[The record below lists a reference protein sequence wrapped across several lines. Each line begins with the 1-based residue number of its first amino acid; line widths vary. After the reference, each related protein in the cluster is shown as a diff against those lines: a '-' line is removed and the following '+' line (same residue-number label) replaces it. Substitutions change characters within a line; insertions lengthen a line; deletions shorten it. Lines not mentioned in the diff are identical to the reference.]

1 QLDLVNTLKDLFSIN
16 AYMPAQDLAGLVK
29 YGREYGLGDD
39 LYGRRVERFN
49 PAAGYVADNTV
60 STYTP
65 LDADNQKKITEF
77 YKSKFGENGWSEGSY
92 EDAYDAVQSMKPRS
106 VTGGNSAPQ
115 SSFSAAFYK
124 DNQFNTQKA
133 IADMANIGT
142 YIKGGDFWSFD
153 DVAFEQARARLIF
166 QRNLLSI
173 MAMLVEA
180 EMESHNIVASEL
192 EMPGS
197 EEGYK
202 SMKASQI
209 IQTETD
215 YLIKGV
221 NELKK
226 EATGVVTQHNQL
238 MESIQ
243 TKKLDEEQKFIDD
256 KLLYKGTTLSI
267 TAITLY
273 LAAQTATM
281 IAENVARGLIGGF
294 FTTPFGLILLGLM
307 VALSGV
313 LKKIPSVASTAMT
326 LARDASNVLFAKEK
340 LKLSEEKTDS
350 TKDTLKSS
358 LKSARDEI
366 ALAGQ
371 IRMISMVTSSHQ
383 ETAAVSKNLF
393 QQYGLLNSASN
404 VKFLSG
410 EDGLYYEDEEQMLL
424 IERDLSRQQ
433 IVNRSL
439 LSLHGAKAQ
448 SHASVHQEMTG
459 KSSYNSSNVAQ
470 TMIEQEQS
478 IITEKF
484 NELRQLRQEY
494 AAAMNS
500 KIQADIN
507 KTKLVAK
514 AETNKAAFVLG
525 CGTQLI
531 PVVGIGP
538 STLMGIASTIF
549 SFAESRGKFDK
560 DDQRPLLQTDS
571 LLGSRVISN
580 MELAKVGGNILTEM
594 NKGSAIKLT
603 SGSVGKSGNPISGY
617 SRSVGAVRLEF
628 EAVDTSSGQSEQES
642 RDNPNLIFTTD
653 NSFGLNSGLLAEFIR
668 DYSGFSLNNGRLAI
682 GRTMTQS
689 EYEALISKINKQYK
703 DNNTVVD
710 GLNASI
716 TQQAGDPSQVANGT
730 IHEDWVAL
738 NIPYLTPGLEE
749 YFRQNSAKYKL
760 GSDGKWY
767 MKVTYVATHTTVTEG
782 TSTTTVYTWE
792 RAASFNADKNNLKSF
807 LFEEQ
812 NSLTEAAQDIYQA
825 SNFRFVVTL
834 DYKLSDKFKK
844 EFKNRDQFTWEEVDI
859 ISPITGL
866 VIRTTTY
873 LYMVGILDENSVNS
887 FIGGKDLEMD
897 EPEDIPDDVEV
908 KMPEKQSA
916 PGLEEGDRKAIA
928 ALQKKAEKYFT
939 TDEDD
944 TSKYY
949 WDAPSVKMN
958 SCPFSEA
965 RLAELGLMYDPVF
978 KRIFALDKDNFK
990 KNYKTWLS
998 AGERQVLKELIEA
1011 VDPASKEGN
1020 APSDKEM
1027 QGDAATTVETPD
1039 YIATDSIPGVQSDGY
1054 SNEITG
1060 GFDGNWKSQDYQMMY
1075 RARIAKMRYDLTC
1088 QVNIRRCEY
1097 MLKRYELES
1106 RNIVHQEMTNTTT
1119 YQLSTVPEQALTA
1132 EYSYI
1137 NSVIAAYASREEQR
1151 INTHNTILER
1161 EESRVRN
1168 LTIGI
1173 AGPFG
1178 FLVSAAWR
1186 PKVLGIEVG
1195 EVETKNKNIGITGI
1209 SNGVSDDDLKNLNNY
1224 RNVNGTSTAII
1235 DSSHNNV
1242 NAYDLASLDRFIDDK
1257 TVTTNFFGIKAIQIV
1272 PNVDELQKATAAIY
1286 SLIYINACLQS
1297 LYSAKSASRSMVH
1310 SILTNVSNL
1319 TLSSY
1324 SGAAIQSEN
1333 ALITAKAQDLSKN
1346 VSDLAAMAQKKAE
1359 AVQEQEAAEWK
1370 ARISFLAEVVTGV
1383 LAAGP
1388 LLFARPVPEVGGYVE
1403 LIQTVGSI
1411 LNTLFDLFY
1420 SIGKSMALDELVRQ
1434 NAEENKDMVKK
1445 AKENEQKA
1453 RKNSIGTEEGQAEA
1467 NVQEIGDETI
1477 SPSGNSSAAKFQ
1489 MSMIQAQMKKTERVK
1504 AAMRK
1509 IKKAANDSRGK
1520 ITAKLSGTPGAQI
1533 TGAAEMVAGAESGAA
1548 EAMLSEMMNIAS
1560 SNETV
1565 EKKKAAIGSEI
1576 AGNASAFA
1584 NSVKSMAEMGMKLNA
1599 LSKDKNATLGG
1610 TLTELGKLAKN
1621 SGNAGEFFKGMGKA
1635 LLGAM
1640 GIGSK
1645 GDSGGGGDA
1654 TGGQPEGGTLTELGK
1669 LAKSGNAKEFFKGL
1683 GKTLLGAMGIGS
1695 YKKTMT
1701 EMKAGV
1707 AKRNGGGAATG
1718 GQSDAPA
1725 PASDGGAGGGDA
1737 GGAPSESPSSGDTSG
1752 SSPAP
1757 APAAP
1762 AAPAPSPAPAAPAP
1776 SPAPAAA
1783 ATPASTSGG
1792 GNAGGGAPP
1801 ESSSSDTSAP
1811 SAPAPAPA
1819 APADGG
1825 GTSQPAAAPAPAP
1838 VSDGGSTPEPS
1849 IASEPAPPSDG
1860 NEEEDPNK
1868 PATATNTKD
1877 PGGDAGAWRAFGASG
1892 ILQDTVGGIAGPAA
1906 RLLGLGGAGY
1916 DGMSEEEAAMSV
1928 IFDVFGLTT
1937 ILKLAQAFANI
1948 LNGGLF
1954 TVNSGQVVKPGSV
1967 PDTASTASTPAPTPD
1982 TPPPPIPGEGG
1993 GQQEPLQTTGTGV
2006 AGHLGTETT
2015 ADTIEEI
2022 PGQETRG
2029 VAIYGMKLRDG
2040 KEGGSTDVQ
2049 GNKHLGRTDT
2059 DVEQDRDQDSYTVWA
2074 NIMDIEARNDKGTIL
2089 FSKIQE
2095 GVQANKDRLTEAKVT
2110 GESVLVGDEALLK
2123 ELGDG
2128 ERRDNAGNTY
2138 TPIKDS
2144 NGNVTGVQIRDKDG
2158 KPTAII
2164 TTPEGAAKMA
2174 EEKYGFTR
2182 EQQDAGGFG
2191 VATSQETEKRYFFT
2205 GITAA
2210 KTTKTPGTT
2219 RVIPGT
2225 TTQRTSGS
2233 LDFETSGDIQ
2243 LSGTLNIVNS
2253 DNIEG
2258 STVKIGSETVTLD
2271 KNGKATM
2278 ADGTVIDVSKDPEK
2292 GFIIGVAKEEA
2303 KQQVEVNM
2311 SFGDAG
2317 TFGGTVDLEKM
2328 ELVIDG
2334 LPPAKLAVKVDDQGN
2349 PVLDPEGN
2357 PVYTAEVKDANGKV
2371 LATLEGSMN
2380 KEGKISM
2387 TGAMSASAFAVPAA
2401 SEGTFGAA
2409 GAGAS
2414 AATNSGETS
2423 ISAVPAAETATPE
2436 NSPTMPKHD
2445 NPIAVKTK
2453 AGATLTDY
2461 GDYMTYEVE
2470 GELFY
2475 ALPETK
2481 TETKTDE
2488 NGETKTTTSTL
2499 EGQFSLYQASDV
2511 QMGGD
2516 GTPQAKDGA
2525 ESVGDASREGNKRGG
2540 NDYNMNMP
2548 EEYKPYNDSWWTSI
2562 DYAMKA
2568 ITAFLKKHA
2577 EEKRIEAEMDALS
2590 EVIGGMATLLA
2601 GLDPRDAQEVM
2612 STLSGSYMDE
2622 SEINVSSHSAFI
2634 ESLQKMSLGE
2644 GVQDKFNTDP
2654 AGSAAGWLFLGAQK
2668 AGGAIRDSR
2677 LKNIVLKKAVVDGMI
2692 ETLLKERGLEPNT
2705 PAYIE
2710 EASKLSNSTTID
2722 INKVRDMVRSLKL
2735 AGISDPK
2742 QASDISAAL
2751 FTKFTEN
2758 GNKISNAE
2766 IATILSE
2773 NGRQNIERQTLD
2785 WIRRRTQAICTD
2797 TRERVA
2803 HPEKYITAY
2812 DEQLS
2817 SDPNVQK
2824 AAQALRG
2831 VEAKFQA
2838 KLDAAGIQKKTITD
2852 SRPPIHYYVKTDE
2865 DGGVRIWMPKGAD
2878 AQRIV
2883 ADFVQKADPPLPENT
2898 SISVTDGTQT
2908 AGEIVSTGYVVGA
2921 DGVVKQAE
2929 TPAVDGAVALPQD
2942 DTAPAQPRTR
2952 TAEFKDFE
2960 DVMAGQEEY
2969 QQAVDN
2975 YYKALLP
2982 YETSPYLSGNR
2993 IDLLGLL
3000 KGTVAM
3006 PGVSFLVNGERILP
3020 DEARGLPELIGGE
3033 NKIEIVVDTEHFQA
3047 TNLDELNDILCT
3059 DSGNFSVTLCRNGKP
3074 LLGCKDLAPT
3084 DYRVGVILAARPK
3097 GQSITMADI
3106 INNGRQAK
3114 VMLDFSQTSRN
3125 KLAQAGAKR
3134 ICNSLD
3140 GLDRQKDFL
3149 QRKHEALTGS
3159 SWIPLHLSDVSYNNI
3174 LQDTQITNPSTDP
3187 AQLETQRH
3195 QAVQDVLGANI
3206 LALYTLDEADEITTE
3221 QKGILAAMEREY
3233 LEVSQKKLGLEPSV
3247 AQAQLTELRNTVDG
3261 MAKDHTGDFG
3271 KQLAQARQ
3279 IVGSSAKL
3287 GDLNTA
3293 RNNAC
3298 TGGLGNNEIMEYAK
3312 LFRDNPAMLRR
3323 LMQQIVD
3330 RHQFSGAPIG
3340 YDPEYQK
3347 IVAAHEVAISKLNVE
3362 IDGLQDQMDEILVV
3376 PEEQRTEEQKQKLN
3390 ELQRQVSQ
3398 AQAVRQ
3404 ELKTALED
3412 FNKGIHLLL
3421 STSVTRFLESG
3432 QNNPGLSYAEI
3443 KKKGNGTDIEAT
3455 LRRSANQMCAAR
3467 ALYENRKDAQNLD
3480 KVLSEL
3486 PTLDYKEATESFAKT
3501 VVLLGG
3507 DKSEETLL
3515 SVRNAVTGF
3524 TDFYANNLDASAEA
3538 MRAKAEKLKELL
3550 IATGT
3555 LRRDDEEGI
3564 RAFSERIEQLIGY
3577 KYSDSVSLAPEQITE
3592 RRQAQAAIAL
3602 VEITKILSSQTQV
3615 ILFHESDL
3623 TTSTTSGGAGPLL
3636 TDAACRQVARYFSLP
3651 GSAASGSSPDI
3662 QATDGSS
3669 QTARPPATPEQVYNI
3684 AKNLETFSAIVKN
3697 DAWTHPSPPPP
3708 PNPKDYGGEESSGY
3722 KMAFAKYQNIQE
3734 SSSWAKLSYF
3744 DDLVGTNFATQ
3755 ADVDML
3761 AWDREHSR
3769 PELQEGADEE
3779 EYNKLLAQYDQD
3791 RTTERESMATAIL
3804 EKVWGG
3810 LINDETTELI
3820 NQTGRDIAAARA
3832 DTSVHD
3838 SGRPYNLTALRDLR
3852 DTLPK
3857 LPPIMENIANQMRQ
3871 EEVGRLFSTSVTPYL
3886 SQLESAADS
3895 MRKNYFVQYE
3905 ADTFV
3910 VDNQGASS
3918 ASTGLW
3924 RGGLTQ
3930 DEESDATDVRG
3941 ADNRAGLVFYK
3952 PGTRNTNTLEI
3963 VAGYMD
3969 RLDDGFQQNPP
3980 RPPINIPPPGTDF
3993 VLAADEGTSQ
4003 IANMRTSII
4012 QLAAQEGYNVVEK
4025 DGGIAIDNPEIMAVL
4040 EQLDRL
4046 QTARYDA
4053 ILNRYETQVYDEQT
4067 PPPLDANGQP
4077 TLTPEIKAEAVRR
4090 AQAYVVH
4097 NIKVK
4102 QPTNSLGGGTVQE
4115 SHGSTYRNKDGVNTE
4130 VKLSADGL
4138 LKSVTLDGL
4147 QPPYKADD
4155 LRRLGYEEEP
4165 PGSGKW
4171 SNARFVRSVLNTD
4184 GAPHLNSAD
4193 ILLLTNNIDINNVDL
4208 SKIVFEPGST
4218 EINYKASAEA
4228 LGFTAVPGEP
4238 MKEEEIE
4245 EQVNEY
4251 IRERLDQI
4259 ADMDNGKIRVGIN
4272 IMGDGAILADDAGA
4286 GASGGSRMLGQGRIA
4301 ALHAAAGRIDN
4312 SDNPIGGEVVACVTN
4327 LEAFEK
4333 AAGID
4338 VDKLAAA
4345 ANMSVAEYR
4354 QTDEYKKA
4362 IAPALEKA
4370 GFVAGAVVE
4379 ATGDDGRGLGTA
4391 RRIAAGQGSR
4401 QTVEYGQVSGEPGS
4415 DWRSLNKGY
4424 AAVQFPQ
4431 GSAAAPVP
4439 PAPGS
4444 VDTEEALAAAEE
4456 TAAPAL
4462 AEPQRIVSTEPE
4474 PALAT

>member
-77 YKSKFGENGWSEGSY
+77 YKSKFGLNGWSEGSY
-92 EDAYDAVQSMKPRS
+92 EEAYDAVQSMKPRS
-106 VTGGNSAPQ
+106 VTGGNSATQ

-209 IQTETD
+209 IQAETD

-243 TKKLDEEQKFIDD
+243 TKKLDEIQKFTDD
-256 KLLYKGTTLSI
+256 TLLYTGTTLSI
-267 TAITLY
+267 TAIGLY
-273 LAAQTATM
+273 LLAQTATM
-281 IAENVARGLIGGF
+281 IAENVALGLIGGF
-294 FTTPFGLILLGLM
+294 FTTPFGLALLAMM

-313 LKKIPSVASTAMT
+313 LKAIPSVASTAMT
-326 LARDASNVLFAKEK
+326 LARDASNALFAHEK
-340 LKLSEEKTDS
+340 LKLTEEKTDS

-371 IRMISMVTSSHQ
+371 IRMIDMVTSSHQ
-383 ETAAVSKNLF
+383 ETATVSKNLF
-393 QQYGLLNSASN
+393 QQYGLLSSASN

-448 SHASVHQEMTG
+448 SRASVHQEMTG

-514 AETNKAAFVLG
+514 AATNVAAFTLG
-525 CGTQLI
+525 CVTQLI

-538 STLMGIASTIF
+538 STLMGIAGTIF
-549 SFAESRGKFDK
+549 GFAESRGVFDK

-594 NKGSAIKLT
+594 KKGSAIKLT

-617 SRSVGAVRLEF
+617 PRSVGAVRLEF

-642 RDNPNLIFTTD
+642 RSNPDLIFTTD
-653 NSFGLNSGLLAEFIR
+653 NSFGLDSGLLAEFIR

-689 EYEALISKINKQYK
+689 EYEALIRKINAQYTA
-703 DNNTVVD
+703 NVGAVN
-710 GLNASI
+710 GLAAKTSASI
-716 TQQAGDPSQVANGT
+716 TQQAGQPSQVANGALYG
-730 IHEDWVAL
+730 DWVVL

-749 YFRQNSAKYKL
+749 YFRQDDTKYRL
-760 GSDGKWY
+760 GSDGKWS
-767 MKVTYVATHTTVTEG
+767 MKVTYVATHTTVITGSGESA
-782 TSTTTVYTWE
+782 STTTTYTWE
-792 RAASFNADKNNLKSF
+792 LAAASFNADKNNLKSF

-812 NSLTEAAQDIYQA
+812 NSLTEAAQDIYHA
-825 SNFRFVVTL
+825 SNFRSMVTL
-834 DYKLSDKFKK
+834 DYKLSDKFKE
-844 EFKNRDQFTWEEVDI
+844 EFKNRDQFTWEEKTI
-859 ISPITGL
+859 TNPITG
-866 VIRTTTY
+866 VSKVVTY
-873 LYMVGILDENSVNS
+873 LYMKGILDENSVNS
-887 FIGGKDLEMD
+887 FVYGKDLEVD
-897 EPEDIPDDVEV
+897 GPKDIPDDVEV
-908 KMPEKQSA
+908 KMPGKQSA
-916 PGLEEGDRKAIA
+916 PDLLPDDSNAIA

-949 WDAPSVKMN
+949 WDAPSAKMN

-965 RLAELGLMYDPVF
+965 RLAELGLMYDSVF
-978 KRIFALDKDNFK
+978 KRIFAVEKDNFK

-998 AGERQVLKELIEA
+998 AGERQVLKELIET
-1011 VDPASKEGN
+1011 VDPASKEGD
-1020 APSDKEM
+1020 APSDKDM

-1060 GFDGNWKSQDYQMMY
+1060 GFSGNWKEQDYQMMY

-1173 AGPFG
+1173 AGPYG

-1186 PKVLGIEVG
+1186 PKALDIKVG
-1195 EVETKNKNIGITGI
+1195 NGKKLFGFVKQNIGITGI
-1209 SNGVSDDDLKNLNNY
+1209 SNGVSDKDLENLNNY
-1224 RNVNGTSTAII
+1224 RNVNGTLTAIE

-1242 NAYDLASLDRFIDDK
+1242 SVYDLASLNRFIDDK
-1257 TVTTNFFGIKAIQIV
+1257 SVQTGFFGIKAIQIV

-1286 SLIYINACLQS
+1286 SLIYVNACLQS

-1346 VSDLAAMAQKKAE
+1346 VSDLAAMAQKRVEAE
-1359 AVQEQEAAEWK
+1359 QEQLAATIK
-1370 ARISFLAEVVTGV
+1370 ATISGLAQVVT
-1383 LAAGP
+1383 AAAVAP
-1388 LLFARPVPEVGGYVE
+1388 LLVRTVSEVGGYVE

-1420 SIGKSMALDELVRQ
+1420 SIGKAIALDELVRK

-1445 AKENEQKA
+1445 AKENEKKA
-1453 RKNSIGTEEGQAEA
+1453 RENSIGSEEEQAQA
-1467 NVQEIGDETI
+1467 NVEEIGDETI

-1489 MSMIQAQMKKTERVK
+1489 MSMIQAQMKKTERIK

-1509 IKKAANDSRGK
+1509 VKKAANDSRGK

-1560 SNETV
+1560 SNEAV
-1565 EKKKAAIGSEI
+1565 EKKQAAIGSEI

-1584 NSVKSMAEMGMKLNA
+1584 NSVKSTVEMGMKVSALN
-1599 LSKDKNATLGG
+1599 KDENATLGG
-1610 TLTELGKLAKN
+1610 TLNELGKLAKN
-1621 SGNAGEFFKGMGKA
+1621 SGNAKDFFKGLGKA

-1645 GDSGGGGDA
+1645 GDSGGGGEK
-1654 TGGQPEGGTLTELGK
+1654 PK
-1669 LAKSGNAKEFFKGL
+1669 
-1683 GKTLLGAMGIGS
+1683 
-1695 YKKTMT
+1695 KKTFKEKYND
-1701 EMKAGV
+1701 EMAKMEKGV

-1718 GQSDAPA
+1718 GQSGGIQAT
-1725 PASDGGAGGGDA
+1725 DGGGTGGGDA
-1737 GGAPSESPSSGDTSG
+1737 GGAPSESSSSGDTSG

-1757 APAAP
+1757 APSA
-1762 AAPAPSPAPAAPAP
+1762 PAPAAPAP
-1776 SPAPAAA
+1776 AATAAPASA
-1783 ATPASTSGG
+1783 SGG
-1792 GNAGGGAPP
+1792 GNAGGGAPSG
-1801 ESSSSDTSAP
+1801 SSSGGDTSAP
-1811 SAPAPAPA
+1811 AAPAPASAPASDGDAGGGNTPAPA
-1819 APADGG
+1819 APAPAAASGGGDGDGG
-1825 GTSQPAAAPAPAP
+1825 GGDTSSTTT
-1838 VSDGGSTPEPS
+1838 VTTDTDGEG
-1849 IASEPAPPSDG
+1849 
-1860 NEEEDPNK
+1860 
-1868 PATATNTKD
+1868 
-1877 PGGDAGAWRAFGASG
+1877 GAWRAFGASG
-1892 ILQDTVGGIAGPAA
+1892 ILKDTVGAIAGPTA

-1916 DGMSEEEAAMSV
+1916 DGMKPEHAAMSA
-1928 IFDVFGLTT
+1928 IFDFYGLTT
-1937 ILKLAQAFANI
+1937 ILKLAQVFANI

-1967 PDTASTASTPAPTPD
+1967 PDTASTAAPTPD
-1982 TPPPPIPGEGG
+1982 TPPPPPEKDDLISLDEVPEVTSTAVSGGANRAQEEYEGG
-1993 GQQEPLQTTGTGV
+1993 EDLFSADSTTLSDKGRNAAKEV
-2006 AGHLGTETT
+2006 ARFLRNGG
-2015 ADTIEEI
+2015 DPSKI
-2022 PGQETRG
+2022 
-2029 VAIYGMKLRDG
+2029 KLFIQSMNTNKD
-2040 KEGGSTDVQ
+2040 GSTISAKENVDTL
-2049 GNKHLGRTDT
+2049 LGREEAFLNEINRQMGGTLSE
-2059 DVEQDRDQDSYTVWA
+2059 EQIGA
-2074 NIMDIEARNDKGTIL
+2074 IK
-2089 FSKIQE
+2089 
-2095 GVQANKDRLTEAKVT
+2095 
-2110 GESVLVGDEALLK
+2110 
-2123 ELGDG
+2123 
-2128 ERRDNAGNTY
+2128 GNTRFQLTGAASSTSQKY
-2138 TPIKDS
+2138 TDS
-2144 NGNVTGVQIRDKDG
+2144 NGYTGYRQNYNK
-2158 KPTAII
+2158 ANL
-2164 TTPEGAAKMA
+2164 
-2174 EEKYGFTR
+2174 
-2182 EQQDAGGFG
+2182 
-2191 VATSQETEKRYFFT
+2191 ATSQAELKKLMGDRGRGGNVDRYAYNSNP
-2205 GITAA
+2205 TADNDFGRGDLRSA
-2210 KTTKTPGTT
+2210 TLEVNGVTDHGY
-2219 RVIPGT
+2219 
-2225 TTQRTSGS
+2225 SGS
-2233 LDFETSGDIQ
+2233 VNIDGQAHTITKDNFKKNED
-2243 LSGTLNIVNS
+2243 GTYSL
-2253 DNIEG
+2253 
-2258 STVKIGSETVTLD
+2258 
-2271 KNGKATM
+2271 TM
-2278 ADGTVIDVSKDPEK
+2278 ADGSVIDLRGEETDDGNITFSGLVNDPAQAASQAVAEGVVAANQEK
-2292 GFIIGVAKEEA
+2292 AIEALMKATGMTKEEA
-2303 KQQVEVNM
+2303 LAFITDDDGNVLEGKALENAVNKEIKRCN
-2311 SFGDAG
+2311 D
-2317 TFGGTVDLEKM
+2317 E
-2328 ELVIDG
+2328 
-2334 LPPAKLAVKVDDQGN
+2334 KLAAFFMETG
-2349 PVLDPEGN
+2349 LTTE
-2357 PVYTAEVKDANGKV
+2357 T
-2371 LATLEGSMN
+2371 
-2380 KEGKISM
+2380 EGKTYEEVLFDKDIAESESFIDVR
-2387 TGAMSASAFAVPAA
+2387 TANDKAQRQLALKQLDASALA
-2401 SEGTFGAA
+2401 GG
-2409 GAGAS
+2409 GAGADAS
-2414 AATNSGETS
+2414 SATNSGETS
-2423 ISAVPAAETATPE
+2423 ISAAVPAAETTTPE
-2436 NSPTMPKHD
+2436 NSPTMPTPD
-2445 NPIAVKTK
+2445 NPITVMTK

-2461 GDYMTYEVE
+2461 GKYMTYEAN

-2475 ALPETK
+2475 ALPKTK

-2488 NGETKTTTSTL
+2488 NGDTSTTTSTL

-2525 ESVGDASREGNKRGG
+2525 ESVGDASREGNEQGG
-2540 NDYNMNMP
+2540 NDYNMNVP
-2548 EEYKPYNDSWWTSI
+2548 EEYKPSDDTLWTSI

-2568 ITAFLKKHA
+2568 ITAFLKKKA
-2577 EEKRIEAEMDALS
+2577 EEDRIKAEMDALS

-2612 STLSGSYMDE
+2612 STLAGSYMDE
-2622 SEINVSSHSAFI
+2622 SEINVSSHSAFN
-2634 ESLQKMSLGE
+2634 ESLQKAFLGE
-2644 GVQDKFNTDP
+2644 GVQDDFFTNLDGT
-2654 AGSAAGWLFLGAQK
+2654 AAGGLFWVAQK
-2668 AGGAIRDSR
+2668 AGNAMRDAR
-2677 LKNIVLKKAVVDGMI
+2677 LKNIVLEKAVVEGMI
-2692 ETLLKERGLEPNT
+2692 DTLLKERGLEPNT

-2758 GNKISNAE
+2758 GNKINNAE
-2766 IATILSE
+2766 IATILSK
-2773 NGRQNIERQTLD
+2773 NGRQNIKRQTLD

-2838 KLDAAGIQKKTITD
+2838 KLDAAGIQKKTVTD
-2852 SRPPIHYYVKTDE
+2852 SRPPLNYYVKTDE
-2865 DGGVRIWMPKGAD
+2865 DGGVRIWIPKGAD

-2898 SISVTDGTQT
+2898 SISVTDGTQA

-2929 TPAVDGAVALPQD
+2929 TPATDGATALPQD

-2952 TAEFKDFE
+2952 SAEFKDFE
-2960 DVMAGQEEY
+2960 DAMAGQEEY

-2975 YYKALLP
+2975 YHNALLP
-2982 YETSPYLSGNR
+2982 YKTSPYLSGNR

-3020 DEARGLPELIGGE
+3020 DETRGLPELIGGE

-3059 DSGNFSVTLCRNGKP
+3059 ESGNFSVTLCRNGKP
-3074 LLGCKDLAPT
+3074 MLGCKDLAPT
-3084 DYRVGVILAARPK
+3084 DFRVGVILAARPK
-3097 GQSITMADI
+3097 GQSMTMADI

-3114 VMLDFSQTSRN
+3114 VMLDFSQASRN
-3125 KLAQAGAKR
+3125 KLARAGAKR

-3140 GLDRQKDFL
+3140 GLNRRNDVLLREHK
-3149 QRKHEALTGS
+3149 ALTGS
-3159 SWIPLHLSDVSYNNI
+3159 SWIPLHPSDVSYNNI
-3174 LQDTQITNPSTDP
+3174 LRDTQITNPSTDP
-3187 AQLETQRH
+3187 AQLEKQQH
-3195 QAVQDVLGANI
+3195 QAVQEVLEANI
-3206 LALYTLDEADEITTE
+3206 LALYTLSEAGETTPAQE
-3221 QKGILAAMEREY
+3221 RILAAMEKEY
-3233 LEVSQKKLGLEPSV
+3233 LKVSSEKLKLEPSA
-3247 AQAQLTELRNTVDG
+3247 AQTQLTELRNTVDG
-3261 MAKDHTGDFG
+3261 MAENHTGNFG
-3271 KQLAQARQ
+3271 ELLAQARQ
-3279 IVGSSAKL
+3279 IVGNSAKL

-3298 TGGLGNNEIMEYAK
+3298 TGGLGNNEIKEYAK
-3312 LFRDNPAMLRR
+3312 LFRDNPAMLKR

-3330 RHQFSGAPIG
+3330 RHQFSGAPIA
-3340 YDPEYQK
+3340 YDPEYQI
-3347 IVAAHEVAISKLNVE
+3347 IVAAYEVAMSELNVE
-3362 IDGLQDQMDEILVV
+3362 ISNLQDQMDEILIV
-3376 PEEQRTEEQKQKLN
+3376 PEEQRKEEQKQKLN
-3390 ELQRQVSQ
+3390 ELQRQVNQ

-3404 ELKTALED
+3404 ELETALKYFHDEL
-3412 FNKGIHLLL
+3412 HRLL
-3421 STSVTRFLESG
+3421 STGVTRFRESG

-3443 KKKGNGTDIEAT
+3443 KKKGNGTDIEAM
-3455 LRRSANQMCAAR
+3455 LRRSTNQMCAAW

-3480 KVLSEL
+3480 EVLSKL

-3515 SVRNAVTGF
+3515 SVRNTVTGF
-3524 TDFYANNLDASAEA
+3524 TDFYANNLDASAEDI
-3538 MRAKAEKLKELL
+3538 RAKAEKLKELL

-3564 RAFSERIEQLIGY
+3564 RAFSERVEQLIGY

-3623 TTSTTSGGAGPLL
+3623 TTSTTSDGAGPLL

-3669 QTARPPATPEQVYNI
+3669 QTARPPA
-3684 AKNLETFSAIVKN
+3684 
-3697 DAWTHPSPPPP
+3697 
-3708 PNPKDYGGEESSGY
+3708 
-3722 KMAFAKYQNIQE
+3722 
-3734 SSSWAKLSYF
+3734 
-3744 DDLVGTNFATQ
+3744 
-3755 ADVDML
+3755 
-3761 AWDREHSR
+3761 
-3769 PELQEGADEE
+3769 
-3779 EYNKLLAQYDQD
+3779 
-3791 RTTERESMATAIL
+3791 
-3804 EKVWGG
+3804 
-3810 LINDETTELI
+3810 
-3820 NQTGRDIAAARA
+3820 
-3832 DTSVHD
+3832 
-3838 SGRPYNLTALRDLR
+3838 
-3852 DTLPK
+3852 
-3857 LPPIMENIANQMRQ
+3857 
-3871 EEVGRLFSTSVTPYL
+3871 
-3886 SQLESAADS
+3886 
-3895 MRKNYFVQYE
+3895 
-3905 ADTFV
+3905 
-3910 VDNQGASS
+3910 
-3918 ASTGLW
+3918 
-3924 RGGLTQ
+3924 
-3930 DEESDATDVRG
+3930 
-3941 ADNRAGLVFYK
+3941 
-3952 PGTRNTNTLEI
+3952 
-3963 VAGYMD
+3963 
-3969 RLDDGFQQNPP
+3969 
-3980 RPPINIPPPGTDF
+3980 
-3993 VLAADEGTSQ
+3993 
-4003 IANMRTSII
+4003 
-4012 QLAAQEGYNVVEK
+4012 
-4025 DGGIAIDNPEIMAVL
+4025 
-4040 EQLDRL
+4040 
-4046 QTARYDA
+4046 
-4053 ILNRYETQVYDEQT
+4053 
-4067 PPPLDANGQP
+4067 
-4077 TLTPEIKAEAVRR
+4077 
-4090 AQAYVVH
+4090 
-4097 NIKVK
+4097 
-4102 QPTNSLGGGTVQE
+4102 
-4115 SHGSTYRNKDGVNTE
+4115 
-4130 VKLSADGL
+4130 
-4138 LKSVTLDGL
+4138 
-4147 QPPYKADD
+4147 
-4155 LRRLGYEEEP
+4155 
-4165 PGSGKW
+4165 
-4171 SNARFVRSVLNTD
+4171 
-4184 GAPHLNSAD
+4184 
-4193 ILLLTNNIDINNVDL
+4193 
-4208 SKIVFEPGST
+4208 
-4218 EINYKASAEA
+4218 
-4228 LGFTAVPGEP
+4228 
-4238 MKEEEIE
+4238 
-4245 EQVNEY
+4245 
-4251 IRERLDQI
+4251 
-4259 ADMDNGKIRVGIN
+4259 
-4272 IMGDGAILADDAGA
+4272 
-4286 GASGGSRMLGQGRIA
+4286 
-4301 ALHAAAGRIDN
+4301 
-4312 SDNPIGGEVVACVTN
+4312 
-4327 LEAFEK
+4327 
-4333 AAGID
+4333 
-4338 VDKLAAA
+4338 
-4345 ANMSVAEYR
+4345 
-4354 QTDEYKKA
+4354 
-4362 IAPALEKA
+4362 
-4370 GFVAGAVVE
+4370 
-4379 ATGDDGRGLGTA
+4379 
-4391 RRIAAGQGSR
+4391 
-4401 QTVEYGQVSGEPGS
+4401 
-4415 DWRSLNKGY
+4415 
-4424 AAVQFPQ
+4424 
-4431 GSAAAPVP
+4431 
-4439 PAPGS
+4439 
-4444 VDTEEALAAAEE
+4444 
-4456 TAAPAL
+4456 
-4462 AEPQRIVSTEPE
+4462 
-4474 PALAT
+4474 